1 MTIYANIQKNVDMD
15 WVDKAGYHFESC
27 TDLDASAAEVFAIL
41 EDGDAW
47 CQWFEGMTAVNWLT
61 PEPKGV
67 GTQRTVSLGSTN
79 IEEHFLVWEQGT
91 RMAFRF
97 TSSNSSVFSA
107 IIEDYRLEDMPGGGG
122 RCRFVYKVHADFS
135 TWASFIGCILKVKL
149 NSMFGNAGPNLARYV
164 SDRVKSEHVRTRV

>member
-1 MTIYANIQKNVDMD
+1 MTPLYGNIQKDVEMA
-15 WVDKAGYHFESC
+15 WVDKASYQFESC
-27 TDLDASAAEVFAIL
+27 TELDASAAEVFSIL

-67 GTQRTVSLGSTN
+67 GTQRTVSLGSTQ

-107 IIEDYRLEDMPGGGG
+107 IIEDYRLEDMPPTQPGGKG
-122 RCRFVYKVHADFS
+122 RCRFVYRVHADLS
-135 TWASFIGCILKVKL
+135 IWASLVGCILKGKL
-149 NSMFGNAGPNLARYV
+149 NSMFGNACPNLARYV
-164 SDRVKSEHVRTRV
+164 SDRVK